1 MALELPEAAP
11 NACTTGQGG
20 QRRHSPKGKASGWIK
35 ERKGNTQ
42 RKQASVSYYYCWD
55 EPVQRDGQAEYQ
67 RHQVYVPVGAIARVQ
82 AMIAERQ
89 PVAVVLG
96 VLARGRSL
104 TNEGAKQGP
113 CYVSSI
119 VTGWS

>member
-1 MALELPEAAP
+1 MALELPETSP
-11 NACTTGQGG
+11 NVCTTVQGG

-67 RHQVYVPVGAIARVQ
+67 RHQVYVPVGAIAQVQ

-89 PVAVVLG
+89 PVGVVLG
-96 VLARGRSL
+96 AMARGRSL
-104 TNEGAKQGP
+104 TNEGAKQGRQ
-113 CYVSSI
+113 S
-119 VTGWS
+119 

>member
-1 MALELPEAAP
+1 MALELPEATP
-11 NACTTGQGG
+11 NTCTTVQSS

-55 EPVQRDGQAEYQ
+55 EPVKRDGQAEYQ
-67 RHQVYVPVGAIARVQ
+67 RHHVYVPVGAIAQVQ
-82 AMIAERQ
+82 EMIAERE

-96 VLARGRSL
+96 AI
-104 TNEGAKQGP
+104 EGEKQGQKA
-113 CYVSSI
+113 
-119 VTGWS
+119 